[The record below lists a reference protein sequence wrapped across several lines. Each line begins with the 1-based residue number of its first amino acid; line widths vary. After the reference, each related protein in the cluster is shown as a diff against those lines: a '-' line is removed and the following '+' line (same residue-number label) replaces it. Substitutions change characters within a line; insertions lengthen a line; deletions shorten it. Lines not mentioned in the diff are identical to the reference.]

1 MADLKRRALAYR
13 IKTNPERVKQTLE
26 AQIEDMR
33 SRYETVME
41 KVWSM
46 EAEVKAVLND
56 KGVSTSLYVPYLNFA
71 RQLWKLSNQQEISGR
86 SLAMA
91 AQVLLDKWAARGLD
105 PDILTAIRYQVF
117 SIGAP

>member
-1 MADLKRRALAYR
+1 MADLKKRARAYR
-13 IKTNPERVKQTLE
+13 IKTNPEWVKETLK

-33 SRYETVME
+33 SRYEIVME
-41 KVWSM
+41 KIAAM
-46 EAEVKAVLND
+46 ESEVKAVLND
-56 KGVSTSLYVPYLNFA
+56 NGVSSILYVPYLNFA

-105 PDILTAIRYQVF
+105 PNILTTIRYQVF
-117 SIGAP
+117 NIGTP

>member
-1 MADLKRRALAYR
+1 MKDLKRRANAYR

-26 AQIEDMR
+26 AQIDDMR
-33 SRYETVME
+33 SRYEIVME
-41 KVWSM
+41 KISTM
-46 EAEVKAVLND
+46 ESEVKAVLNEN
-56 KGVSTSLYVPYLNFA
+56 GVSSILYVPYLNFA

-91 AQVLLDKWAARGLD
+91 AKVLLDKWTARGLN

-117 SIGAP
+117 NIGEP